1 MFTALVI
8 GVIAPISIAFFVD
21 SKLGT
26 LPVATIIAIILF
38 MPIGAIWLARVS
50 LNELNQV
57 IEEIA
62 PGEPNLE
69 ESDWGSSDGEEQP

>member
-1 MFTALVI
+1 MFTALI
-8 GVIAPISIAFFVD
+8 MGVIAPISVAFFVD

-26 LPVATIIAIILF
+26 LPVATIVAIILF

-57 IEEIA
+57 IEEVA
-62 PGEPNLE
+62 PRESDPE
-69 ESDWGSSDGEEQP
+69 ESDWDSSDGEE